1 MPDPYQVLGVDRKAD
16 ADTIRKAYRK
26 LARQWHPDV
35 NKAPG
40 AEKRFKEV
48 NAANDVLSDPEK
60 RRLYDEFGEAST
72 RPGFDASRARAWSA
86 RGRGGPSGFDG
97 SPIDLDDLLGSIF
110 GGGGMGGGF
119 DRSPRRGADQ
129 QIDIQVDFMLT
140 VKGGDRPVL
149 VRRPDGEVQTLTVPI
164 PAGAKDGG
172 KVRLKGQGLP
182 PRGGGPCGDL
192 LVRLSVVAHP
202 HLKRIDDNLELEVP
216 ITVLEALR
224 GGTITVPTPTGD
236 IRLNVPAG
244 ATNGLRLRV
253 KGRGIQ
259 RKGKPGDL
267 FVVLRPIVPKS
278 EDPEVIAAAERIEQA
293 YATDPRS
300 DLRI

>member
-1 MPDPYQVLGVDRKAD
+1 MRDPYQVLGVDRKAD

-35 NKAPG
+35 NDSAD
-40 AEKRFKEV
+40 AADRFKEI

-60 RRLYDEFGEAST
+60 RRLYDQFGEAST
-72 RPGFDASRARAWSA
+72 RPGFDAGRARAWS
-86 RGRGGPSGFDG
+86 RGRGGAGFDG
-97 SPIDLDDLLGSIF
+97 SPVDLDDLLGSIF
-110 GGGGMGGGF
+110 GGGMSGAA
-119 DRSPRRGADQ
+119 RSPRRGSDQ
-129 QIDIQVDFMLT
+129 QIEIQVDFMTT
-140 VKGGDRPVL
+140 VLGGERAVS
-149 VRRPDGEVQTLTVPI
+149 VRRPDGEVQSLTVPI

-192 LVRLSVVAHP
+192 LVRLSVGSHP
-202 HLKRIDDNLELEVP
+202 HLRRIDDDLELEVP

-224 GGTITVPTPTGD
+224 GATITVPTPTGD
-236 IRLNVPAG
+236 IRLNVPEG
-244 ATNGLRLRV
+244 ASNGLRLRV

-259 RKGKPGDL
+259 RKGRPGDL
-267 FVVLRPIVPKS
+267 YVVLRPTVPRS
-278 EDPEVIAAAERIEQA
+278 DDPEVIAAAERIERA

-300 DLRI
+300 DIQL